1 LRASDCRNERVLK
14 RSTRES
20 LPLDEHK
27 TIFPTSRLRMVG
39 SNMATRSQQLNL
51 TVDTD
56 VAHLEMLPDYVQV
69 GKHSLR
75 VSKVFWTY
83 WRFAVERQATFLRR
97 LITFNHGRSIRS
109 SKRSSYE
116 CVPCFGSSQSVS
128 HSEVANCG
136 DKR

>member
-1 LRASDCRNERVLK
+1 
-14 RSTRES
+14 
-20 LPLDEHK
+20 
-27 TIFPTSRLRMVG
+27 
-39 SNMATRSQQLNL
+39 MATRSQQLNL

-97 LITFNHGRSIRS
+97 LNNIQPWTLDPILKTFKFTNAYRASDRVSQYLIR
-109 SKRSSYE
+109 
-116 CVPCFGSSQSVS
+116 
-128 HSEVANCG
+128 EVANCG
-136 DKR
+136 DQTPDEVFFRIILFKLFNKIDTW